1 MLIYCALNA
10 AFALLGLALCG
21 AGFFCTSS
29 FGVRALAW
37 LLSLEAGF
45 LGAFGA
51 VYFSFR
57 AYRNKIKD
65 ELRAGKYDE
74 ILGQSPKNSA
84 GFISG
89 ETSANDTN
97 SASCGGKNRGS
108 IGGGDKISY
117 SEVYGG
123 EILKSESF
131 SDLNLGAKIS
141 NARNFKGAVNFT
153 SGETRIEND
162 DSRVM
167 HDETAAECTVNST
180 ADINFTRNSNLDAEY
195 GTTAAGERDVNSTDS
210 SRNETS
216 ACGATALG
224 RAAANKFKTACGDL
238 KAETSG
244 KACGDF
250 EIKTDDENREISN
263 NHDCEGF
270 KGKISC
276 ENGADCVTRSNSQ
289 GGIGERCDDLKNA
302 ASSDLGSGVDSSS
315 WSDGAD
321 RSNHS
326 DGTDSGNRDGDVDSS
341 ELSGGMSGFG
351 GGIGGACD
359 GSNDNFDGA
368 DDSTDGWDNECE
380 RGEVRSNFVGAFFSP
395 FKILSYAAL
404 VAAIYLLAK
413 LSLLNPLAIILGVAI
428 IPLGTMMVAFAD
440 KDAR

>member
-1 MLIYCALNA
+1 LNRRFLLIYCALNA

-57 AYRNKIKD
+57 AYRNKIED

-167 HDETAAECTVNST
+167 HDETAAENIDKAPVPRTFKLPFGIV
-180 ADINFTRNSNLDAEY
+180 Y
-195 GTTAAGERDVNSTDS
+195 ERK
-210 SRNETS
+210 
-216 ACGATALG
+216 
-224 RAAANKFKTACGDL
+224 KFV
-238 KAETSG
+238 
-244 KACGDF
+244 
-250 EIKTDDENREISN
+250 ENRL
-263 NHDCEGF
+263 C
-270 KGKISC
+270 
-276 ENGADCVTRSNSQ
+276 
-289 GGIGERCDDLKNA
+289 A
-302 ASSDLGSGVDSSS
+302 AY
-315 WSDGAD
+315 
-321 RSNHS
+321 
-326 DGTDSGNRDGDVDSS
+326 
-341 ELSGGMSGFG
+341 
-351 GGIGGACD
+351 
-359 GSNDNFDGA
+359 
-368 DDSTDGWDNECE
+368 
-380 RGEVRSNFVGAFFSP
+380 P
-395 FKILSYAAL
+395 FKILFVYHSVILARNGLL
-404 VAAIYLLAK
+404 VQRK
-413 LSLLNPLAIILGVAI
+413 KTRCLN
-428 IPLGTMMVAFAD
+428 
-440 KDAR
+440 